1 MREEGEEEEE
11 EDEQGGERD
20 AVETTGRTR
29 GGGAGRG
36 DREWF
41 GL

>member
-20 AVETTGRTR
+20 AVERR
-29 GGGAGRG
+29 EAERGAGRG